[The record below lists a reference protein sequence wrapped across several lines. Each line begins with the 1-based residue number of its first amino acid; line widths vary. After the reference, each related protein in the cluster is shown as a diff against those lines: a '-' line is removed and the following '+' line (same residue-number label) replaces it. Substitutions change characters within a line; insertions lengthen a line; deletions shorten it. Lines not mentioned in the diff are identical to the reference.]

1 MLRSMTGFGRASVEL
16 PEKKINIEIKSLN
29 SKTFDLGLRLPSIY
43 REKESEIRNLLAQK
57 LERGKADLFV
67 NLEEGM
73 KSAISFNRDLALE
86 YHEILKK
93 LSNDI
98 GQPQTDFMSIILK
111 MPDIFKTDGNV
122 VEDAEWESFFKGL
135 SAACDDLNN
144 FRLSEGNILQQDLSA
159 RSENILSL
167 LENVTGYEPQRFETV
182 KAKLLKALD
191 EYTDRTKLDTNRF
204 EQELIYY
211 LEKSD
216 FTEEKVRLEKH
227 CRYFN
232 ETIAEEGSN
241 GRKLGFITQE
251 MGREINT
258 LGSKANHADIQRIV
272 VNMKDELEKIKE
284 QLLNIL

>member
-1 MLRSMTGFGRASVEL
+1 MTGFGRASVEL

>member
-1 MLRSMTGFGRASVEL
+1 MTGFGRASFEL

-57 LERGKADLFV
+57 LERGKVDLFV

-73 KSAISFNRDLALE
+73 KSAITFNRELALE
-86 YHEILKK
+86 YHEILKN
-93 LSNDI
+93 LANDI
-98 GQPQTDFMSIILK
+98 GQPQTDYMSIILK
-111 MPDIFKTDGNV
+111 MPDIFKTDGIV
-122 VEDAEWESFFKGL
+122 VGEEEWRNFFSGL

-144 FRLSEGNILQQDLSA
+144 FRLNEGNILQHDLSA
-159 RSENILSL
+159 RSGNILSL
-167 LENVTGYEPQRFETV
+167 LENVSGFESQRLDTV
-182 KAKLLKALD
+182 RAKLLKAL
-191 EYTDRTKLDTNRF
+191 EEHTDRTKIDANRF

-211 LEKSD
+211 LEKFD

-232 ETIAEEGSN
+232 ETVTEEGSN